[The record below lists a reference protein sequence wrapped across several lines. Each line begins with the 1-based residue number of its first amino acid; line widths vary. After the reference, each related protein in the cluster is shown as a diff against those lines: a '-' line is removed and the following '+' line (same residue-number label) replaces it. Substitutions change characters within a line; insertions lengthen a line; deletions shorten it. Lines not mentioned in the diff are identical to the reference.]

1 MAGTSAGKLL
11 FSNNIF
17 FYNYSSSRK
26 HTNIDVLYMCS
37 KWFFSLKFLVGP
49 SPPNAFSVP
58 DCRSM
63 VKTLVCGV
71 KTITWGAGSRKVMGG
86 KIFHLV

>member
-1 MAGTSAGKLL
+1 MAGALAGKLL

-37 KWFFSLKFLVGP
+37 KWFFSLKF
-49 SPPNAFSVP
+49 
-58 DCRSM
+58 
-63 VKTLVCGV
+63 
-71 KTITWGAGSRKVMGG
+71 
-86 KIFHLV
+86 